1 MACSLDKFHFNSVK
15 LGQILRQFAE
25 QSGVGKGS
33 LSRMTGIS
41 RDTITNIY
49 SGDTQ
54 EVSFEKVFKICVAL
68 GIPMIAIEKLVVMD
82 EDIDFADKI
91 VMYDTASGDVLPA
104 TEVDIEKMP
113 VPETVLAAAEAVAA
127 ADNPPDP
134 VRKAAES
141 PDHIAYLQQHIDHLT
156 RLLELA
162 ITKGASS

>member
-15 LGQILRQFAE
+15 IGQILERFAKE
-25 QSGVGKGS
+25 RGVSKGA

-41 RDTITNIY
+41 RDTLTNIF

-68 GIPMIAIEKLVVMD
+68 GIPMIAIEKLAVLD
-82 EDIDFADKI
+82 EDTDFADKI

-104 TEVDIEKMP
+104 TEVDIKAMP
-113 VPETVLAAAEAVAA
+113 VPDTVVAVAEAVAA
-127 ADNPPDP
+127 VDNPPDST
-134 VRKAAES
+134 RKPEES
-141 PDHIAYLQQHIDHLT
+141 VNHIAYLQQHIDHLT

-162 ITKGASS
+162 ITKGAYS

>member
-15 LGQILRQFAE
+15 LGQILMRFAE
-25 QSGVGKGS
+25 ERGIGKGA

-68 GIPMIAIEKLVVMD
+68 GVPMIAIEKLMVTDVD
-82 EDIDFADKI
+82 VDFADKI
-91 VMYDTASGDVLPA
+91 VMYDTASGEVLPA
-104 TEVDIEKMP
+104 TEVDIKDMP
-113 VPETVLAAAEAVAA
+113 VPDTVVAVAEAVAA
-127 ADNPPDP
+127 VENPPDL
-134 VRKAAES
+134 VRKSAENT
-141 PDHIAYLQQHIDHLT
+141 DFIKYLHQHIDHLT

>member
-15 LGQILRQFAE
+15 LGQILKQFAE
-25 QSGVGKGS
+25 QRGVGKGA

-49 SGDTQ
+49 SGGTQ

-82 EDIDFADKI
+82 EDTDFADKI

-104 TEVDIEKMP
+104 TEVDIKSMP
-113 VPETVLAAAEAVAA
+113 VPETVVAVAEAVAA
-127 ADNPPDP
+127 VENPTEPS
-134 VRKAAES
+134 RRSEES
-141 PDHIAYLQQHIDHLT
+141 VSHISYLQQHIDHLT

-162 ITKGASS
+162 ITKGVQS

>member
-1 MACSLDKFHFNSVK
+1 MSQDLVQFHFNPVK
-15 LGQILRQFAE
+15 LGQILKQFCV
-25 QSGVGKGS
+25 QYGVSKTT
-33 LSRMTGIS
+33 LQKKTGIS
-41 RDTITNIY
+41 RDTISNIF

-54 EVSFEKVFKICVAL
+54 EVSFEKLFKLCCVL
-68 GIPMIAIEKLVVMD
+68 GVPMVVIEKLMVQD

-113 VPETVLAAAEAVAA
+113 VPETVLVAAEAVAA

-162 ITKGASS
+162 ITKGGAS